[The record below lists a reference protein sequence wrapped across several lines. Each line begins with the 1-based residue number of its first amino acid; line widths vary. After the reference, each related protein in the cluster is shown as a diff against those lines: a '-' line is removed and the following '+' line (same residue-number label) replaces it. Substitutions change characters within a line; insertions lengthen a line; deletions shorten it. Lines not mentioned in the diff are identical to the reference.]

1 MDSIPRIDQYATRTP
16 ENPSGLEDLVEVRQK
31 RWMWGYLPRWSRQHI
46 SEYVVHLARTNSQC
60 HSMWSHKAR
69 NPLPRRGIPLSRP
82 GDDGLYHLVS
92 EAGLWCGC
100 RESARPVAPELDHDL
115 AQHERVPAWWGD
127 GRSGRWNVTLR
138 EETLGPEMVPYGK
151 RCPLPPRIGAW
162 APYCG
167 QQSPE
172 SRIRRVLIDS
182 SGRACAICGVA
193 PGTVVD
199 HDHFSGLVRG
209 LICIDC
215 NSRVDWCPHVRDCM
229 FADYLNSPPAAD
241 LRLKYKGKLRDY
253 EDVLTAAAIGVGSIL
268 DTPPVSDWQ
277 WKPRRYSCSL
287 VECRTRD
294 GCCKWI
300 AGESNS
306 RIRS

>member
-1 MDSIPRIDQYATRTP
+1 MDTIKRIDQYTSVLP
-16 ENPSGLEDLVEVRQK
+16 ENPSGIGDLDESRQK
-31 RWMWGYLPRWSRQHI
+31 WWMWRYLSRWSRQHI
-46 SEYVVHLARTNSQC
+46 SEYVVYLAQSNSQC
-60 HSMWSHKAR
+60 HSMWSHEAR
-69 NPLPRRGIPLSRP
+69 NPLPRRGIPLSRL

-100 RESARPVAPELDHDL
+100 RESTRPVVSELDHDL

-127 GRSGRWNVTLR
+127 GRSGLWNVTLL
-138 EETLGPEMVPYGK
+138 EETLSPEMVPYAK

-167 QQSPE
+167 QRSPE
-172 SRIRRVLIDS
+172 SRIRRMLIDS
-182 SGRACAICGVA
+182 FGRACAICGVA

-215 NSRVDWCPHVRDCM
+215 NGRVDWCPHVQNCM
-229 FADYLNSPPAAD
+229 FADYLNNPPAAD
-241 LRLKYKGKLRDY
+241 LQLKYKGKLRDY
-253 EDVLTAAAIGVGSIL
+253 ENLATAAAIGATSIL
-268 DTPPVSDWQ
+268 DTPAVSGWQ
-277 WKPRRYSCSL
+277 WEPPRSPCSL
-287 VECRTRD
+287 VECRTRG

-300 AGESNS
+300 AGESSSMS
-306 RIRS
+306 RS